1 MPGRQESLGS
11 SNDDLTV
18 VKQIKHLGKQKPT
31 SFGRNERPA
40 MEGLAVVKNSLESRK
55 QERGPR
61 INDPKGLTVLQGAG
75 RLSSTELAMRNQSKL
90 AWLVDQEKALASIP
104 VKTNPTI
111 QPNKNLGL
119 KISAGESPKEVSD
132 GSLGMQMV
140 ITVVDY
146 QNGEA
151 GDKKSQDFN
160 SHGQACQER
169 DVSVSKA
176 KELGGSWQNHPLLP
190 QGWKMK
196 FKIWKSTKN
205 DKMQRE
211 LVFQM
216 IDGTILRGVKR
227 ALAKLKS
234 STEFSAKD
242 VRRY

>member
-1 MPGRQESLGS
+1 
-11 SNDDLTV
+11 
-18 VKQIKHLGKQKPT
+18 
-31 SFGRNERPA
+31 
-40 MEGLAVVKNSLESRK
+40 MEGLAVVKNSLESRQ

-90 AWLVDQEKALASIP
+90 AGLVDKEKALPSIP

-119 KISAGESPKEVSD
+119 KISAGESPKEVTD

-146 QNGEA
+146 QNE
-151 GDKKSQDFN
+151 KSQDFN
-160 SHGQACQER
+160 SHGQAFQER

-205 DKMQRE
+205 DSMQRD

-234 STEFSAKD
+234 STQFTAKD